1 MRLNYNF
8 AFKNS
13 KLTPWQRPEPPNIL
27 VSDASINKK
36 IKYIFNQYKKNSFL
50 FYPPSLIIILS
61 IGLQV
66 FNLYPKN
73 ILKKLENDHI
83 KYSLISSKLANIENG
98 KKRIK
103 NNIKDIDEYFSRHT
117 NSYLFVYYLK
127 NSVPEGVKL
136 NYFYFSDNGFDINA
150 TSYNLESLNQF
161 LTLIIESPVISRDT
175 VKVDQINR
183 KELNSSMSKNV
194 EINYEMKIYGE
205 ISKLD
210 LKKRE
215 DLYKEAE
222 ATGLLRKLQRLNYLK
237 SLLRS

>member
-36 IKYIFNQYKKNSFL
+36 IKYIFNQYKKNAFL

-66 FNLYPKN
+66 FNLYPKKVIKN
-73 ILKKLENDHI
+73 LENDHI

-103 NNIKDIDEYFSRHT
+103 KNIKDIDGYFSRHT
-117 NSYLFVYYLK
+117 NSYLFVYFLQ

-150 TSYNLESLNQF
+150 TSYDLESLNQF

-183 KELNSSMSKNV
+183 KELNNSMNKDV

-215 DLYKEAE
+215 DLYEEAE
-222 ATGLLRKLQRLNYLK
+222 AIGLLRKLQRLNYLK

>member
-1 MRLNYNF
+1 MRINYNF

-13 KLTPWQRPEPPNIL
+13 KLTPWQRPAPPNIL
-27 VSDASINKK
+27 ISDASINKK
-36 IKYIFNQYKKNSFL
+36 IKYIFNQYKTNASL
-50 FYPPSLIIILS
+50 FYPPSLVIVLI

-66 FNLYPKN
+66 FSLYPKKVLN
-73 ILKKLENDHI
+73 NLEDDHI

-103 NNIKDIDEYFSRHT
+103 KNIKDIDEYFSRHT

-136 NYFYFSDNGFDINA
+136 NYFYFSDNGFDISA
-150 TSYNLESLNQF
+150 TSYDIESLNQF
-161 LTLIIESPVISRDT
+161 LRLIIESPVITRDT
-175 VKVDQINR
+175 VKVDKINR
-183 KELNSSMSKNV
+183 KELNSSKNKNV
-194 EINYEMKIYGE
+194 EINYEMQIYGE

-222 ATGLLRKLQRLNYLK
+222 AIGLLRKLQRLNYLK